1 MLSQYARSR
10 WAMLN
15 PYARFLVASLCF
27 SVVMAGGSV
36 KSANAQQAGGTE
48 TTGYERLA
56 FEAADTDAD
65 QLVSEAELARDA
77 AVGFSSLDK
86 DRSRTLTRSE
96 LGPHDPARFSRIDA
110 NGDGALTFSEV
121 MSNKTRAF
129 MAGDKDGDGAL
140 SFEEMVEAASSDQG
154 AAR

>member
-1 MLSQYARSR
+1 MLT
-10 WAMLN
+10 
-15 PYARFLVASLCF
+15 PYARILAASLCF
-27 SVVMAGGSV
+27 PFVMAGVPV

-48 TTGYERLA
+48 ATGYERLA

-65 QLVSEAELARDA
+65 ELVSEAELARDA

-86 DRSRTLTRSE
+86 DRSGTLTRSE

-110 NGDGALTFSEV
+110 NGDGVLTFSEV
-121 MSNKTRAF
+121 MINKTRALA
-129 MAGDKDGDGAL
+129 AGDKDGDGAL
-140 SFEEMVEAASSDQG
+140 SFEEMVEAASSDLG